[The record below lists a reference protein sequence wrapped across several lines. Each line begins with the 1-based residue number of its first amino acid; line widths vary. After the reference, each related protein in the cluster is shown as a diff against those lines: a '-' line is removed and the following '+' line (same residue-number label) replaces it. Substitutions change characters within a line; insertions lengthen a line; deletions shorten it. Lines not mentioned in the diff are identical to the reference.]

1 MANPQTTRV
10 AVVGAGISGVLAAG
24 HLLATGLEVTVFERN
39 AAPGGVWYAI
49 PFSVPLSTRGADA
62 WARLYDEQTPI
73 EPSYPAMKPSK
84 ADPSA
89 TNGQE
94 TSKFMLEHAPPGP
107 CYYNLQNNVPTPLLE
122 VSLKPWPDGTP
133 DTVRHDVIQ
142 RFIQDMS
149 IEAKVHDVTRYGAR
163 VKKVVKDGA
172 EWKITWSTPQV
183 GMQSE
188 TSEFEQVSRFDVVVV
203 ASGHYHAPRVP
214 DIPGLSDT
222 KRKYGSRILHSKQYR
237 RPESFR
243 NKNILMIGGGVS
255 SIDIANDISPFAN
268 TIYQSTRNS
277 KFDLVESMLPKNG
290 VRVHEISH
298 FEIQNHSDDALS
310 EHEPLPLTIHF
321 ESGECL
327 HGIHLIMLCTGYHIT
342 FPYLEDY
349 HSDET
354 TLQDADE
361 NILITDGTQVHN
373 LYQDIFYIPDP
384 TLVFVGLPYYTFTF
398 SIFDFQAIVV
408 AQVLSGTVQLPTKT
422 EMRSE
427 YNAKVERVGL
437 GKVFHSILG
446 TEENYVHDLLT
457 WVNTSRAA
465 QELVAI
471 KGFSSSWYEAK
482 EALRQKYRA
491 QVNK

>member
-1 MANPQTTRV
+1 
-10 AVVGAGISGVLAAG
+10 
-24 HLLATGLEVTVFERN
+24 
-39 AAPGGVWYAI
+39 
-49 PFSVPLSTRGADA
+49 
-62 WARLYDEQTPI
+62 
-73 EPSYPAMKPSK
+73 
-84 ADPSA
+84 
-89 TNGQE
+89 
-94 TSKFMLEHAPPGP
+94 
-107 CYYNLQNNVPTPLLE
+107 
-122 VSLKPWPDGTP
+122 
-133 DTVRHDVIQ
+133 
-142 RFIQDMS
+142 
-149 IEAKVHDVTRYGAR
+149 
-163 VKKVVKDGA
+163 
-172 EWKITWSTPQV
+172 
-183 GMQSE
+183 
-188 TSEFEQVSRFDVVVV
+188 
-203 ASGHYHAPRVP
+203 
-214 DIPGLSDT
+214 
-222 KRKYGSRILHSKQYR
+222 
-237 RPESFR
+237 
-243 NKNILMIGGGVS
+243 MIGGGVS

-277 KFDLVESMLPKNG
+277 KFDLVESMLPENG

-298 FEIQNHSDDALS
+298 FEIQSHSDEPLS
-310 EHEPLPLTIHF
+310 DDEPLPLTIHF
-321 ESGECL
+321 ESGQNL
-327 HGIHLIMLCTGYHIT
+327 HGIHMIMLCTGYHIT
-342 FPYLEDY
+342 FPYLEEY

-384 TLVFVGLPYYTFTF
+384 SLVFVGLPYYTFTF

-408 AQVLSGTVQLPTKT
+408 AQVLSGTVQLPTET

-471 KGFSSSWYEAK
+471 KGFSPRWYEAK